1 MVFVIAILT
10 ATLFVLAFEKPL
22 KKHPTPFYLIA
33 AGLSLVVVIVRCLG
47 ITFGGFFGTYV
58 FPLIGNASLGA
69 AFFVLVM
76 YANTFK
82 NGSEAIKLLM
92 PLRGEL
98 SILASILTLGHI
110 VAYGITYLPKLFT
123 APSKLKPV
131 ILVAVIFSLIMV
143 VVLLP
148 LFVTSFPKIR
158 RKMKALK
165 WKKLQRFA
173 YAFYALIYLHVI
185 LFNVSGALR
194 GSERQVLN
202 LAVYSVVFLWYL
214 VSRLCKA
221 YAMKHKEFD
230 LNRVRYVSLVLILF
244 LSFGLYGMLKNG
256 VSLEEEQTAK
266 KVTEVAMTDAQV
278 QKEEAPAEEVQTEA
292 VTDGCYQA
300 TAFGYEGNITIEIV
314 VKDGAV
320 SSVYFTNYEDDE
332 EYKAFSDGLLEEI
345 IKDPLGEVDAVS
357 GATFSTKAV
366 IEAYD
371 KALKQAGINR

>member
-10 ATLFVLAFEKPL
+10 AILFVLAFEKPL
-22 KKHPTPFYLIA
+22 KKHPTPFYLGA
-33 AGLSLVVVIVRCLG
+33 AGLSLAVVVVKCLG

-131 ILVAVIFSLIMV
+131 ILAAVVFSLVMV
-143 VVLLP
+143 AVLLP

-173 YAFYALIYLHVI
+173 YAFYALVYLHVI
-185 LFNVSGALR
+185 LFNITGALR

-202 LAVYSVVFLWYL
+202 VAVYSVVFLWYL

-221 YAMKHKEFD
+221 YALKHKEFD

-244 LSFGLYGMLKNG
+244 VSLGIYGMLKSNA
-256 VSLEEEQTAK
+256 SP
-266 KVTEVAMTDAQV
+266 
-278 QKEEAPAEEVQTEA
+278 KEETTSEKAAKDMAPVAAVKEEVPASTIETET
-292 VTDGCYQA
+292 VTDGCYQG
-300 TAFGYEGNITIEIV
+300 TAFGYEGNITVEIV

-320 SSVYFTNYEDDE
+320 NSIYFTAYEDDE
-332 EYKAFSDGLLEEI
+332 EYKAFSDGLIEEI

-371 KALKQAGINR
+371 KALKQAGIER